1 MKTVS
6 NKNFLFVIL
15 SVLSATII
23 WMLLANNINPL
34 VHERVSIP
42 IEIRVDSELS
52 DAGRSFTLPIDNQKV
67 VLDYFVRQDDI
78 GKVTANDITAYVNI
92 QKDESSFV
100 DIKYQFN
107 DKRNL
112 MHAITYDKEQVY
124 VTVEDMAHKSI
135 KVTYNIK
142 GRLASENL
150 AVAYVSV
157 EPSEVFVN
165 GPATEVDKVTKI
177 AFDIDISGKD
187 QNFTG
192 NARPLI
198 YDSEGN
204 SLSKDLTLSNT
215 TVNYIVSINSTK
227 TVSFTT
233 STKGNVAAGY
243 SFAGITV
250 NPSNITISASND
262 VLSMVQA
269 INIPEIDITDFTENK
284 EFEYTI
290 MEILPRGVKNV
301 SSNKVIK
308 VTVMVN
314 NIRRDPPEYDRNN
327 PDRNRDINPDIVQD
341 RKQGKVDEP
350 TANVIVSPTTTTA
363 NSRSD
368 VDNDTTNAHNDS
380 EEETTIEE
388 VSE

>member
-192 NARPLI
+192 NARPLM

-327 PDRNRDINPDIVQD
+327 PDRNRDINPDRVQD
-341 RKQGKVDEP
+341 RNQGKVDEP

-388 VSE
+388 MSE

>member
-1 MKTVS
+1 
-6 NKNFLFVIL
+6 
-15 SVLSATII
+15 
-23 WMLLANNINPL
+23 
-34 VHERVSIP
+34 
-42 IEIRVDSELS
+42 
-52 DAGRSFTLPIDNQKV
+52 
-67 VLDYFVRQDDI
+67 
-78 GKVTANDITAYVNI
+78 
-92 QKDESSFV
+92 
-100 DIKYQFN
+100 
-107 DKRNL
+107 

-192 NARPLI
+192 NARPLM

-327 PDRNRDINPDIVQD
+327 PDRNRDINPDRVQD
-341 RKQGKVDEP
+341 RNQGKVDEP

-388 VSE
+388 MSE

>member
-78 GKVTANDITAYVNI
+78 GKVTANDISAYVNI

-192 NARPLI
+192 NARPLM

-327 PDRNRDINPDIVQD
+327 PDRNRDINPDRVQD
-341 RKQGKVDEP
+341 RNQGKVDEP

-363 NSRSD
+363 NSRSE

-388 VSE
+388 MSE

>member
-1 MKTVS
+1 MKAIN
-6 NKNFLFVIL
+6 NKNFLYIIF
-15 SVLSATII
+15 SVLSAIII
-23 WMLLANNINPL
+23 WMILANNINPL

-67 VLDYFVRQDDI
+67 VADYFVRHDDV
-78 GKVTANDITAYVNI
+78 GKVSANDITAYVNI

-100 DIKYQFN
+100 DIKYQYN

-112 MHAITYDKEQVY
+112 MHAISFDKEQVY
-124 VTVEDMAHKSI
+124 VSVEDMAHKSI

-157 EPSEVFVN
+157 EPSEVFLN

-177 AFDIDISGKD
+177 AFDIDVSGKD

-192 NARPLI
+192 NARPLM
-198 YDSEGN
+198 YDAEGN
-204 SLSKDLTLSNT
+204 SISKDLTLSNT

-227 TVSFTT
+227 TVAFTT

-262 VLSMVQA
+262 VLSMIQA

-284 EFEYTI
+284 EIEYNI
-290 MEILPRGVKNV
+290 LEILPRGVKNV
-301 SSNKVIK
+301 SNNKVIK

-327 PDRNRDINPDIVQD
+327 LDRNNPDARNNGRI
-341 RKQGKVDEP
+341 DEP
-350 TANVIVSPTTTTA
+350 TAGVIVSPTTTA
-363 NSRSD
+363 DSH
-368 VDNDTTNAHNDS
+368 VDTDDADNTNANNDNN
-380 EEETTIEE
+380 EETSIEE
-388 VSE
+388 ITE

>member
-1 MKTVS
+1 M
-6 NKNFLFVIL
+6 
-15 SVLSATII
+15 
-23 WMLLANNINPL
+23 
-34 VHERVSIP
+34 
-42 IEIRVDSELS
+42 
-52 DAGRSFTLPIDNQKV
+52 
-67 VLDYFVRQDDI
+67 
-78 GKVTANDITAYVNI
+78 
-92 QKDESSFV
+92 
-100 DIKYQFN
+100 
-107 DKRNL
+107 
-112 MHAITYDKEQVY
+112 
-124 VTVEDMAHKSI
+124 
-135 KVTYNIK
+135 
-142 GRLASENL
+142 
-150 AVAYVSV
+150 
-157 EPSEVFVN
+157 
-165 GPATEVDKVTKI
+165 
-177 AFDIDISGKD
+177 
-187 QNFTG
+187 
-192 NARPLI
+192 
-198 YDSEGN
+198 
-204 SLSKDLTLSNT
+204 SNT

-327 PDRNRDINPDIVQD
+327 PDRNRDINPDRVQD
-341 RKQGKVDEP
+341 RNQGKVDEP

>member
-1 MKTVS
+1 MKKVS

-15 SVLSATII
+15 SILSATII

-78 GKVTANDITAYVNI
+78 GKVTAYVNI

-192 NARPLI
+192 NARPLM

-327 PDRNRDINPDIVQD
+327 PDRNRDINPDRVQD
-341 RKQGKVDEP
+341 RNQGKVDEP

-388 VSE
+388 MSE

>member
-177 AFDIDISGKD
+177 AFDIDISGND

-192 NARPLI
+192 NARPLM

-327 PDRNRDINPDIVQD
+327 PDRNRDINPDRVQD
-341 RKQGKVDEP
+341 RNQGKVDEP

>member
-192 NARPLI
+192 NARPLM

-327 PDRNRDINPDIVQD
+327 PDRNRDINPDRVQD
-341 RKQGKVDEP
+341 RNQGKVDEP